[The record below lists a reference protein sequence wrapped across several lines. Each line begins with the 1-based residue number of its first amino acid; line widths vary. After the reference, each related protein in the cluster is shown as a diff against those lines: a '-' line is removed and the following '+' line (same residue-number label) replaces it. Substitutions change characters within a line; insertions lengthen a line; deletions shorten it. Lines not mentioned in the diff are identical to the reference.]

1 MKLLVVSSVGDL
13 YVGLG
18 CMVRRYGGGG
28 VLDYTATQGDGKG
41 ILDILILSSCE
52 RFLYGAFT
60 SKIVICWDVATAG
73 VQGVIRVN
81 KRLTSMIYRSMET
94 LVPGKGVLLASDKS
108 GDVWAIEAPLLANKV
123 LVAGHTAS
131 VVTDL
136 TYFNIDNKGYIATSD
151 RDEKIRVS
159 FFPQLAQIQTYC
171 LGHTNVVTS
180 VLYIEKFK
188 LLITCGWDH
197 SVYLWEP
204 LTGKIIYQLYTKY
217 RSTTTEAV
225 ESAENDDENNDEN
238 NDENDA
244 TDKAYDHKKAG
255 NYPIKLVVYDD
266 IVAIIFSGISLVQL
280 YTVVFDGNVHS
291 IVENS
296 SITLP
301 SPPADIYFSNAGD
314 LCVLLPPP
322 DHISMYRISIPQSLQ
337 YSMVIINQLQADCNE
352 KNICFNQEM
361 ILMAEEGHNSGL
373 EKEKLKDN
381 YMGKWKERREEN
393 DKKRKKVEKPIENKE
408 IIG

>member
-1 MKLLVVSSVGDL
+1 M
-13 YVGLG
+13 
-18 CMVRRYGGGG
+18 
-28 VLDYTATQGDGKG
+28 
-41 ILDILILSSCE
+41 
-52 RFLYGAFT
+52 
-60 SKIVICWDVATAG
+60 
-73 VQGVIRVN
+73 
-81 KRLTSMIYRSMET
+81 
-94 LVPGKGVLLASDKS
+94 ASDKS
-108 GDVWAIEAPLLANKV
+108 GDVWAIDSPLLANKV

-136 TYFNIDNKGYIATSD
+136 TYFNIDNNGYVATSD

-159 FFPQLAQIQTYC
+159 FFPQLVQIQTYC

-180 VLYIEKFK
+180 VVYIEKFK

-204 LTGKIIYQLYTKY
+204 LTGKIIHQLYTNY

-225 ESAENDDENNDEN
+225 ESAENDAENNEE
-238 NDENDA
+238 NDE

-291 IVENS
+291 LVETS

-322 DHISMYRISIPQSLQ
+322 DHICMYRISILPTVHALANTQ
-337 YSMVIINQLQADCNE
+337 YSMVINQLQADCNE

-373 EKEKLKDN
+373 EKEKLRDN
-381 YMGKWKERREEN
+381 YMGKWIERRDER